1 MIGDEEGLLHCKV
14 CSATI
19 RDRDLEP
26 GEELRCRR
34 CGSMVKA
41 RDKGHLMHVA
51 WALATTGLLLCV
63 LANSFPVLT
72 FDVAGNTQSNLIITG
87 VIGLMKQGYWP
98 VAALVFFCAIAA
110 PVLHFGAIWYVAG
123 SCTFRHHWPLAGRV
137 AVFAEKIGPWS
148 LVPVFAIAC
157 VVAVVKLRMLGT
169 VFWDVGILWIAL
181 LALCSLA
188 LRQVFDHEFAVRHLR
203 TTA

>member
-1 MIGDEEGLLHCKV
+1 M
-14 CSATI
+14 
-19 RDRDLEP
+19 RDRALEP
-26 GEELRCRR
+26 GEELRCTR

-51 WALATTGLLLCV
+51 WALATTGILLCI

-87 VIGLMKQGYWP
+87 VIALVHQGYWP
-98 VAALVFFCAIAA
+98 LAVLVFLCAIGA
-110 PVLHFGAIWYVAG
+110 PILHFSAIWYVSG
-123 SCTFRHHWPLAGRV
+123 SCTLGTHWPLAGKI
-137 AVFAEKIGPWS
+137 AFFAEKIGPWS

-157 VVAVVKLRMLGT
+157 VVSVVKLRMLGT
-169 VFWDVGILWIAL
+169 VTWDIGILWIAL
-181 LALCSLA
+181 LAVCSLG
-188 LRQVFDHEFAVRHLR
+188 LRHVFDLEYALRHLR